1 MPGLWRDTTVA
12 TLGVPGAVSPIAHF
26 VLFCGIAAVAYIAP
40 LRWPGFRVVVLTLA
54 LALLT
59 EGLQFF
65 AMDRHPRWIDVGID
79 MAGVLTT
86 MMSVLVLRFRTV
98 LG

>member
-12 TLGVPGAVSPIAHF
+12 ALGVPGVVSPIAHF
-26 VLFCGIAAVAYIAP
+26 VLFCGITAVAYIAP
-40 LRWPGFRVVVLTLA
+40 LRCPGFRVVVLTLA

-65 AMDRHPRWIDVGID
+65 AMDRHPSWIDIGID
-79 MAGVLTT
+79 MAGVLTA
-86 MMSVLVLRFRTV
+86 MMAVLVLRFRTV

>member
-1 MPGLWRDTTVA
+1 MA
-12 TLGVPGAVSPIAHF
+12 TLGVPGVVSPIAHF

-40 LRWPGFRVVVLTLA
+40 LRWTGFRVVVLTLA

-65 AMDRHPRWIDVGID
+65 ALDRHPRWIDIGID
-79 MAGVLTT
+79 MAGVLVG
-86 MMSVLVLRFRTV
+86 MVCAVLLPLKIIVFDRNR
-98 LG
+98 